1 MASTSRAQVR
11 VSGRVLDVTQQKP
24 LESVSVMSTS
34 GGGTVTDVNGK
45 YTLIVSEKDSIWFSY
60 LGKPTPKFA
69 VLGIANVQNFET
81 ALHVN
86 VSDLKQVI
94 VKPPSYRA
102 DSLQNRKDYAKA
114 FEFRRPNLE
123 SLTSIAPG
131 GGVGL
136 DINELIRAF
145 QFKRNRRMMAFQE
158 RLLREETEK
167 YIDHRFS
174 RQVIIRIT
182 QLRGAELDTFINWYR
197 PTVEFVESTTDY
209 EFQSYIKRCFL
220 QYQRYKKLL
229 GEGKKEE

>member
-1 MASTSRAQVR
+1 MVSGFCWLPGSYAQVR

-24 LESVSVMSTS
+24 LEAVSVMSTS

-45 YTLIVSEKDSIWFSY
+45 YTILVSEKDSIWFSY
-60 LGKPTPKFA
+60 LGKPTPKFP
-69 VLGIANVQNFET
+69 VLSIANVQNFET

-86 VSDLKQVI
+86 VSDLKQVV
-94 VKPPSYRA
+94 VKPPNYRA

-114 FEFRRPNLE
+114 FEFRKPNLE

-145 QFKRNRRMMAFQE
+145 QFKRNRRMLAFQE

-167 YIDHRFS
+167 YIDYRFN
-174 RQVIIRIT
+174 RALIIRLT
-182 QLRGAELDTFINWYR
+182 NLRGTELDTFINWYR
-197 PTVEFVESTTDY
+197 PTV
-209 EFQSYIKRCFL
+209 
-220 QYQRYKKLL
+220 
-229 GEGKKEE
+229 

>member
-1 MASTSRAQVR
+1 MR

-45 YTLIVSEKDSIWFSY
+45 YTIIVSEKDSIWFSY
-60 LGKPTPKFA
+60 LGKPTPKFP

-86 VSDLKQVI
+86 VTDLKQVVI
-94 VKPPSYRA
+94 KPPSYRS
-102 DSLQNRKDYAKA
+102 DSIQNRKDYAKA
-114 FEFRRPNLE
+114 FEFRKPNLE
-123 SLTSIAPG
+123 TLTSVAPN

-136 DINELIRAF
+136 DINELIRVF
-145 QFKRNRRMMAFQE
+145 QFKRNRRMLAFQE

-174 RQVIIRIT
+174 RPVIIRIT
-182 QLRGAELDTFINWYR
+182 QLRGAELDTFIRWYR

-229 GEGKKEE
+229 GEGKKED